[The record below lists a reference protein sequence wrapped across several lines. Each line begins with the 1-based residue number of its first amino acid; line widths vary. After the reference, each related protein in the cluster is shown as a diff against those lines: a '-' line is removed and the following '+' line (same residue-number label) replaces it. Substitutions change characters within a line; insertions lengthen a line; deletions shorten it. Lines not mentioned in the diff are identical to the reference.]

1 MQKTE
6 LFAWYPPE
14 IAGKAPYDKLEH
26 VAIPLTKSNVE
37 EYAKNGE
44 KLLPKNKNFVYFR
57 TAAYLRAGRLKF
69 ELPAIN

>member
-1 MQKTE
+1 MTWEKGGE
-6 LFAWYPPE
+6 L
-14 IAGKAPYDKLEH
+14 
-26 VAIPLTKSNVE
+26 IPLTKGNVE